1 VNLRFPRPRLRP
13 PHLHIDAAVI
23 AVTGASSGIG
33 RATALEL
40 ARRGA
45 HVVAIA
51 RHGPA
56 LEDLVAHAE
65 SLRGSVAAAPAD
77 VSDVEAVHAVVDRI
91 IEGHGR
97 IDGWVNCAAV
107 LAYGRFDEVPLEV
120 HRQVIATDLL
130 GIVNCSAAVVPHFR
144 RQGHGSLVNIASMLG
159 EVTVPFLSSYAA
171 SKAGIA
177 ALTRSI
183 RHDLKEVPGIGVSCV
198 EPGPTDTPIFRTAGN
213 YSGRP
218 IRAVPPA
225 GDPGRVVAA
234 IVDRLRYPREMTR
247 VGVLTRA
254 AVLGQAI
261 APPVYDRAVVPT
273 MRLLAFRRGEAP
285 TDPGNVF
292 DPADGWHQT
301 SGQWRRGDLRTAGST
316 VAAIAVAVAA
326 IVAGKPSRRRP
337 TPVSVRKAD

>member
-1 VNLRFPRPRLRP
+1 MNLCVPRPRLRP
-13 PHLHIDAAVI
+13 PHVRIDGSVI

-45 HVVAIA
+45 HVVAVA

-56 LEDLVAHAE
+56 LDDLAAHAA
-65 SLRGSVAAAPAD
+65 SLRGTIVAAPAD
-77 VSDVEAVHAVVDRI
+77 VSDVDAVHTIVDEI
-91 IEGHGR
+91 LEAHGR

-130 GIVNCSAAVVPHFR
+130 GIVNCSGAVLPHFR
-144 RQGHGSLVNIASMLG
+144 RQGHGSLVNLASMLG

-198 EPGPTDTPIFRTAGN
+198 EPGSTDTPIYRTAGN
-213 YSGRP
+213 YSGRS
-218 IRAVPPA
+218 IRAVPPTS
-225 GDPGRVVAA
+225 DPRRVVAA
-234 IVDRLRYPREMTR
+234 IVDRLEYPREMTR
-247 VGVLTRA
+247 VGVLTRV
-254 AVLGQAI
+254 AVIGQAI
-261 APPVYDRAVVPT
+261 APAVYDRAVVST
-273 MRLLAFRRGEAP
+273 MSLLAFRRGDAP
-285 TDPGNVF
+285 LDPGNVF
-292 DPADGWHQT
+292 EPVAEWHQT
-301 SGQWRRGDLRTAGST
+301 SGRWRRRDVRTAVPAG
-316 VAAIAVAVAA
+316 AAVAVAA
-326 IVAGKPSRRRP
+326 IAAGCRRGARRCP
-337 TPVSVRKAD
+337 